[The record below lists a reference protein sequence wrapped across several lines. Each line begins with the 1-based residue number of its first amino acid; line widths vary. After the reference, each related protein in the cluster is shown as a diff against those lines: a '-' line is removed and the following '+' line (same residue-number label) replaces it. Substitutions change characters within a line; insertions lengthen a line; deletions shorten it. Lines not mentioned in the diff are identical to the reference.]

1 MRNVKREMRKKLMN
15 KRNDMKNRKSF
26 RLLLFS
32 GIVFIAF
39 YVSGAS
45 ADIFDRVVAFVDN
58 QAITLSEF
66 QEEYRNTLKVTPD
79 ISEEDVINTMVNRLV
94 LLREAKKYRIEAP
107 SREEIMKE
115 YIDLKVRAFIRVGEV
130 EIEEFFK
137 KNAGQFSGRDY
148 EDVRAE
154 IERYL
159 TEKELNERLK
169 ETLKDLRKNAYI
181 RIQLAPGD

>member
-1 MRNVKREMRKKLMN
+1 MRKKLMN

-107 SREEIMKE
+107 SREE
-115 YIDLKVRAFIRVGEV
+115 
-130 EIEEFFK
+130 
-137 KNAGQFSGRDY
+137 
-148 EDVRAE
+148 
-154 IERYL
+154 
-159 TEKELNERLK
+159 
-169 ETLKDLRKNAYI
+169 
-181 RIQLAPGD
+181 